1 MPCVAYHYRM
11 ISHMPLKES
20 EVLAVP
26 ENNIQYRWISLQEV
40 CDYLGVKRHTIM
52 RWIEQRG
59 MPASKV
65 GNSGVSKLPTLTNG
79 LKKAEPPMS
88 GRLSNERT

>member
-1 MPCVAYHYRM
+1 M

-40 CDYLGVKRHTIM
+40 CDYLGVKRHMVM
-52 RWIEQRG
+52 RWIDQRG

-65 GNSGVSKLPTLTNG
+65 GKLWRFKTADIDEWV
-79 LKKAEPPMS
+79 KKGGAS
-88 GRLSNERT
+88 DEREVIK